1 MHDGMICTAETP
13 LKPGELRGVHPD
25 AREVH
30 DSQRDG
36 WPGGDT
42 VIYECPHCKQR
53 FEIELPQ

>member
-1 MHDGMICTAETP
+1 MLPCTAIDP
-13 LKPGELRGVHPD
+13 WKPGDAKRVHRD

-30 DSQRDG
+30 DSQRGG

-42 VIYECPHCKQR
+42 VIYRCPHCKQE